1 MKIFFCCIFSKK
13 CYTEIKIKK
22 VINKGILMEIIRKL
36 FELQDIEYK
45 KFTEKL
51 IPTIEPERIIG
62 IRTPVLKKYAKELYK
77 SQEAKEFIS
86 EPFHNYY
93 EENNLHS
100 FLIMQIENFTE
111 AIKEI
116 NCFLPFIDNWAT
128 CDSLRPK
135 AFSKHKK
142 ELLFHIDIW
151 LLSEHTYTLRFG
163 IQMLMVHF
171 LDDDF
176 NIKYAEKISLIKSEE
191 YYVNMMIA
199 WYFATALSKQYESIL
214 PILSEY
220 KLEKWVHNKTVQK
233 ALESNRISKDKKAF
247 LKTLKIK

>member
-1 MKIFFCCIFSKK
+1 MEKI
-13 CYTEIKIKK
+13 IK
-22 VINKGILMEIIRKL
+22 KL

-45 KFTEKL
+45 KFSEKL
-51 IPTIEPERIIG
+51 IPTIQPERVIG

-77 SQEAKEFIS
+77 SPEAKEFIS

-100 FLIMQIENFTE
+100 FLIMQIDNFSE
-111 AIKEI
+111 GIKEI
-116 NCFLPFIDNWAT
+116 NRFLPFVDNWAT

-135 AFSKHKK
+135 SFSKHKK
-142 ELLFHIDIW
+142 ELLFHIDNW

-176 NIKYAEKISLIKSEE
+176 HIKYAEKISLIKSKE

-199 WYFATALSKQYESIL
+199 WYFATALSKQYESVL
-214 PILSEY
+214 PFLSEH
-220 KLEKWVHNKTVQK
+220 KLEKWVHNKTIQK
-233 ALESNRISKDKKAF
+233 AVESNRISKDKKDF